1 MTTKE
6 RVLEILE
13 ENRGVFMSGKELAR
27 GLEVSG
33 SAVWKAVSAL
43 RGEGYPISAVTN
55 KGYRLENVSDVLSAR
70 SVLHALGGEPPF
82 QVRVYRRMPS
92 TNAAVKELAAGGAP
106 EGLLVVAGEQT
117 KGRGR
122 QGRPFYS
129 PGGSGVY
136 FSLLLRPKAAAAEAA
151 LITTAAAVAV
161 SRAIEAV
168 TGETAGIKWVND
180 VFCRGKKV
188 CGILTEASLDMESG
202 GVEYAVLGVGIN
214 VTVPVGGFPA
224 ALEGIA
230 GAVVRGKY
238 QPGTRERLI
247 AETVKQFWEFY
258 KDLSGK
264 AFLEESRARSVL
276 TGRNAAVL
284 TRGAAEPVTVLEID
298 DELRLVVRYAN
309 GETRALSSG
318 EVSIAV
324 SEEKI

>member
-13 ENRGVFMSGKELAR
+13 ENRGVFLSGKELAR
-27 GLEVSG
+27 GLEVSRN
-33 SAVWKAVSAL
+33 AVWKAVGAL

-55 KGYRLENVSDVLSAR
+55 KGYRLEIVSDVLSAR
-70 SVLHALGGEPPF
+70 SVLHALGGDSPF

-129 PGGSGVY
+129 PSGSGVY
-136 FSLLLRPKAAAAEAA
+136 FSLLLRPKVAAGEAT

-161 SRAIEAV
+161 SRAIESV

-202 GVEYAVLGVGIN
+202 GVEYVVLGIGVN
-214 VTVPVGGFPA
+214 VTVPEGGFPA
-224 ALEGIA
+224 SLGGVA
-230 GAVVRGKY
+230 GAVVSGKY
-238 QPGTRERLI
+238 QPGTRERLV

-258 KDLSGK
+258 KNLAGK
-264 AFLEESRARSVL
+264 AFLEEYRARSVL
-276 TGRNAAVL
+276 TGRDAVVL
-284 TRGAAEPVTVLEID
+284 TQGEEETVSVLEID
-298 DELRLVVRYAN
+298 DALRLVVRYAD

-318 EVSIAV
+318 EVRIAV
-324 SEEKI
+324 LEEKT